1 MALNKII
8 LEAPEFGSGRASDDR
23 PIDMLHLS
31 KQTSGD
37 SDLENE
43 LLTLF
48 AKQVRESL
56 AEMASCEE
64 QERAKMAEDV
74 HNAAESIGAFDVADK
89 AGRVKANPADAASLA
104 AFSNS
109 VVKASSFIASL
120 NRM

>member
-1 MALNKII
+1 MALNRII
-8 LEAPEFGSGRASDDR
+8 LEAPEFGSGRECDDR

-37 SDLENE
+37 SNLESE

-56 AEMASCEE
+56 SEMAICTEK
-64 QERAKMAEDV
+64 QRAKMAGEV
-74 HNAAESIGAFDVADK
+74 HNAAESIGAFDIAEK
-89 AGRVKANPADAASLA
+89 AGRIEADPADPISLA

-109 VVKASSFIASL
+109 VVKASTFIASL
-120 NRM
+120 NRI

>member
-1 MALNKII
+1 MALNRII
-8 LEAPEFGSGRASDDR
+8 LEAPEFGSGRECDDR

-37 SDLENE
+37 SKLESE

-56 AEMASCEE
+56 SEMAICTEK
-64 QERAKMAEDV
+64 QRAKMAGEV
-74 HNAAESIGAFDVADK
+74 HNAAESIGAFDIAEK
-89 AGRVKANPADAASLA
+89 AGRVEADPADPISLA

-109 VVKASSFIASL
+109 VVKASTFIASL
-120 NRM
+120 NRI

>member
-1 MALNKII
+1 MALNRII
-8 LEAPEFGSGRASDDR
+8 LEAPEFGSGRECENR

-31 KQTSGD
+31 RQTSGD

-56 AEMASCEE
+56 SEMASCD
-64 QERAKMAEDV
+64 QNKRAKMAGDV
-74 HNAAESIGAFDVADK
+74 LNAAESIGAFDVADK
-89 AGRVKANPADAASLA
+89 ARCVKADPADPILLA

-109 VVKASSFIASL
+109 VIQASTFIASL
-120 NRM
+120 NRI

>member
-1 MALNKII
+1 MALNQIM

-48 AKQVRESL
+48 AKQVRECLS
-56 AEMASCEE
+56 EMASCEE
-64 QERAKMAEDV
+64 EERAKKANEV

>member
-1 MALNKII
+1 MALNRII
-8 LEAPEFGSGRASDDR
+8 LEAPEFGSGRECDDR

-37 SDLENE
+37 SNLECE

-56 AEMASCEE
+56 SEMAICTEK
-64 QERAKMAEDV
+64 QRAKMAGEV
-74 HNAAESIGAFDVADK
+74 HNAAESIGAFDIAEK
-89 AGRVKANPADAASLA
+89 AGRVEADPADPISLA

-109 VVKASSFIASL
+109 VVKASTFIASL
-120 NRM
+120 NRI